1 MLSMSNSRHCLILHI
16 KLFYVADS
24 VFWCV
29 HCPTQE
35 LITIKKVTLIWGLQI
50 VYQLHL
56 TIYSFRARALKK
68 EENDRY
74 LSSILAMQVVF
85 FLKWA
90 CSLNFISTDYKVT
103 TNAIF
108 LWTRSLYKILYF
120 AVNILKKTEILVK
133 FSFSYEVMVKCFLQ
147 KNTTPSWS

>member
-29 HCPTQE
+29 HCPRQE
-35 LITIKKVTLIWGLQI
+35 LIIIYKKITLIWGLQI
-50 VYQLHL
+50 VYQLDL

-68 EENDRY
+68 KEENDRY
-74 LSSILAMQVVF
+74 PSSILAMQVVF

-90 CSLNFISTDYKVT
+90 CSLNFINTDYKVT
-103 TNAIF
+103 NNAIF

-120 AVNILKKTEILVK
+120 AVNILKKT
-133 FSFSYEVMVKCFLQ
+133 Q
-147 KNTTPSWS
+147 KYL

>member
-24 VFWCV
+24 VIWCV
-29 HCPTQE
+29 HC
-35 LITIKKVTLIWGLQI
+35 LIIIFKKVTLIWGLQI
-50 VYQLHL
+50 VYQLDL

-68 EENDRY
+68 KEENDRY
-74 LSSILAMQVVF
+74 PSSILAMQVVF
-85 FLKWA
+85 FFKWA
-90 CSLNFISTDYKVT
+90 CSLNFINTDYKVM
-103 TNAIF
+103 TNAVF

-120 AVNILKKTEILVK
+120 AVNILKTEILVK

-147 KNTTPSWS
+147 INITPSWS